1 MVRTLRRSNPITLLL
16 GLITIV
22 GFIFFL
28 SSPNKPT
35 STRSNSVTPP
45 PGKPPAVK
53 HYKLNGLSTSK
64 HPAENRETVLILTPL
79 AKFYDQY
86 WQNLLNL
93 EYPRELIELGFIVPN
108 TREGNTALGKLQKA
122 VDKIQSG
129 NKAHRFAAVT
139 ILRQD
144 FDSPVGQSEKDRH
157 ALAAQK
163 ARRAAMSKA
172 RNSLLFTT
180 LQPTVAWV
188 LWLDADIIETPKTLI
203 QDLALHNRDIIV
215 PNCFQRYKDNGRDAV
230 RPYDFNSWHDSEI
243 ALNMA
248 KKMRPDE
255 IILEGYKEMATY
267 RLLMAFEF
275 ENGGQVHKEVQLDGV
290 GGTVLL
296 VKADVHRDGAM
307 FPPFAFYNLIE
318 TEGFA
323 KMAKR
328 LGYKPYGLPN
338 YLVRYTR
345 QREEQMLTGTGLSL

>member
-1 MVRTLRRSNPITLLL
+1 MVRTLRRTNPITLLL
-16 GLITIV
+16 GLVVII
-22 GFIFFL
+22 GFIFFI
-28 SSPNKPT
+28 SSPNKPDSGRSS
-35 STRSNSVTPP
+35 STTPPLGTPP
-45 PGKPPAVK
+45 PIR

-79 AKFYDQY
+79 ARFYDEY
-86 WQNLLNL
+86 WRNLLNL
-93 EYPRELIELGFIVPN
+93 QYPRDLIELGFIVPN
-108 TREGNTALGKLQKA
+108 TREGNTAMAKLQKA
-122 VDKIQSG
+122 IDKIQSG
-129 NKAHRFAAVT
+129 SKSGRFAAVT

-144 FDSPVGQSEKDRH
+144 FDSPTGQSEKERH

-163 ARRAAMSKA
+163 ARRAAMARA

-188 LWLDADIIETPKTLI
+188 LWLDSDIVETPKSLI

-215 PNCFQRYKDNGRDAV
+215 PNCFQRFKDNGKDAV

-248 KKMRPDE
+248 KKMGPDE

-267 RLLMAFEF
+267 RLLMAYEF
-275 ENGGQVHKEVQLDGV
+275 ENGGQVHKEVTLDGV

-307 FPPFAFYNLIE
+307 FPPFSFYHLIE

-328 LGYKPYGLPN
+328 LGYQPYGLPN
-338 YLVRYTR
+338 YLVYHYN
-345 QREEQMLTGTGLSL
+345 E